1 MGNEKQTGQSN
12 GTSRISVCPYCEEL
26 RDEAVKCCY
35 NWGQI
40 LKIDKALGIKTEPII
55 PLF

>member
-1 MGNEKQTGQSN
+1 MGNERQTGQSN
-12 GTSRISVCPYCEEL
+12 DASRISICPYCEEL